1 MMTAKKVNTTAV
13 KILQQTPSHL
23 ERLRLLYYKKLHISD
38 ISGIVYQHF
47 LNGKNEYAVRFLL
60 PYLCIFSPD
69 AALLMLHQGCCG
81 HCCQMPVGV
90 SLFKN
95 SVVINEHTLLF

>member
-23 ERLRLLYYKKLHISD
+23 ERLRLLYYKKLPISD

-47 LNGKNEYAVRFLL
+47 LNGKNEYAVCFLL
-60 PYLCIFSPD
+60 D